1 MHMHTCCTPSSLTIL
16 HFFARRAVK
25 ALWHAINHRA
35 GSGVDQSSWADHPT
49 AGVGWGRPF
58 SVRYNTRRWAL
69 PTPLTTRD
77 AAGAWVGARKSSRDD
92 VSRSF
97 LRESGIGLARSA
109 ALAAPLSRASLL
121 DAMRGFGSL
130 RREDAQPPVAPRREG
145 DTRQQK
151 VLRTSHVRY
160 PAHQKAQR
168 IWAARATDGL
178 SFDARIM
185 RTPNAAAAPDDPRTQ
200 DQRDVTR
207 CRLECD

>member
-1 MHMHTCCTPSSLTIL
+1 MIL

-77 AAGAWVGARKSSRDD
+77 AAGAWVGSRKSSRDD

-160 PAHQKAQR
+160 PAHQS
-168 IWAARATDGL
+168 AADLCSAC
-178 SFDARIM
+178 
-185 RTPNAAAAPDDPRTQ
+185 N
-200 DQRDVTR
+200 
-207 CRLECD
+207 

>member
-1 MHMHTCCTPSSLTIL
+1 MLQACCTRSSLMIL

-77 AAGAWVGARKSSRDD
+77 AAGAWVGSRKSSRDD

-160 PAHQKAQR
+160 PAHQS
-168 IWAARATDGL
+168 AADLGSACDGRALLRCTHH
-178 SFDARIM
+178 A
-185 RTPNAAAAPDDPRTQ
+185 
-200 DQRDVTR
+200 DVKRRRSTR
-207 CRLECD
+207 